1 MKIGP
6 ALPENRE
13 GGFLRMAG
21 HTSSEALPP
30 GVQGEVSPKVTEGVE
45 CIDFLYAF
53 RRSVVGAAACP
64 AR

>member
-30 GVQGEVSPKVTEGVE
+30 GVQGEVSPKVTEGV
-45 CIDFLYAF
+45 
-53 RRSVVGAAACP
+53 
-64 AR
+64 